1 MIELVNQ
8 QLDRESPVPLWF
20 QIAELFRGAIES
32 GTLAPGERFD
42 NEIEISERLGVSRPT
57 VRQAIQALVQKDLIV
72 RRRGVGTIVAA
83 RRIKRPVALTSLHD
97 DLQSA
102 GRRPETEVLGLE
114 EYGAD
119 PELAAAL
126 AIAPGDRVL
135 HFHRVRFAE
144 GAPLALMD
152 NTVPLAVFGSAID
165 KAALE
170 AHGLYELLR
179 QRGVRPQSAEE
190 TIGARTATAQEARLL
205 RVGRTAT
212 VLTMTRTAAD
222 AAGRIL
228 EIGRHIY
235 LASRYSFEISLW
247 LR

>member
-1 MIELVNQ
+1 MIELESQ
-8 QLDRESPVPLWF
+8 RLDRDSPVPLWF
-20 QIAELFRGAIES
+20 QIAELFRGAIENGS
-32 GTLAPGERFD
+32 LAPGERLD

-57 VRQAIQALVQKDLIV
+57 VRQAIQALVQKDLVV

-102 GRRPETEVLGLE
+102 GRRPETEVLGLAE
-114 EYGAD
+114 REAG

-126 AIAPGDRVL
+126 AITPGDRVL
-135 HFHRVRFAE
+135 HIERLRFAE
-144 GAPLALMD
+144 GAPLALME
-152 NTVPLAVFGSAID
+152 NTVPVAVFGSALD
-165 KAALE
+165 KAELE
-170 AHGLYELLR
+170 AHGLYELFR
-179 QRGVRPQSAEE
+179 QRGVRPQSAQE

-205 RVGRTAT
+205 RVGRNAT

-222 AAGRIL
+222 ASGRIL